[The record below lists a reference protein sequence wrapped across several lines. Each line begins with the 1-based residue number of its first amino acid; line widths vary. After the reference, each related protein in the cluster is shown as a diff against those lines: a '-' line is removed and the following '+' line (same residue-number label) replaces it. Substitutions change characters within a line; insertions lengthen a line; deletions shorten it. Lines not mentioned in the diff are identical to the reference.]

1 MKRCR
6 YNLKLKSLKA
16 RLSYSTATGKGTLAL
31 SFCQHPH
38 FFPLDTVTAAQ
49 APLTAQVRQH
59 QYITNRIARQILLIA
74 TARNNILSACETDS
88 VSQAVKM

>member
-6 YNLKLKSLKA
+6 YNLKLKILEPDLA
-16 RLSYSTATGKGTLAL
+16 ILLPGTLAL
-31 SFCQHPH
+31 SFYQHPH

-59 QYITNRIARQILLIA
+59 QYIINRIARQILLKA
-74 TARNNILSACETDS
+74 TARDNILGACETES
-88 VSQAVKM
+88 